1 MNDNGDELERGEG
14 NFEVLKKKEKRWWNN
29 DVGRKDKIQISG
41 REGLRAQNKTKRS
54 RLCLH

>member
-14 NFEVLKKKEKRWWNN
+14 NTVLKKKEKRWWNN
-29 DVGRKDKIQISG
+29 DVGRKNKIQNSG

-54 RLCLH
+54 RPCLH